1 MSGSTRLNSTDT
13 PSAAARAADVTVDVA
28 ISGGGFIGAA
38 LAVGLARHGVRVA
51 VIDRVDPAAG
61 LDRGFDGRAF
71 AIALSSRR
79 LLSALEV
86 WPRVAAHEPIREIR
100 VSDADSLFFL
110 HYDHADLGNEPL
122 GEMVESRLL
131 RAALA
136 AAIAEQPANIIR
148 LTPATVMGFAQSAD
162 TTTITLAD
170 GRTVTA
176 QLAIAADGRMSAL
189 REMAGIPLSGWTY
202 PQMGIVAT
210 IGHARSHNGIA
221 HEHFLPAGPFAILPL
236 ADEQMNDGTVRHR
249 SSLVW
254 TERSEA
260 AEAYLA
266 LPEAQFLEEIQQR
279 VGGFLGELT
288 LIGPR
293 FSHPLGLQF
302 AARYVDKRLVLA
314 GDAAH
319 GIHPIAGQG
328 VNLGYR
334 DVAALIE
341 IIVDNKRLGLDLA
354 HPSGLDRYER
364 WRRADNLLMAGAC
377 DVLNRLFSND
387 VMPVRIARDLGL
399 GIVNRIRPLKKL
411 LMRHA
416 MGTVGDLPRLM
427 RGEAL

>member
-1 MSGSTRLNSTDT
+1 MDSTAPKT
-13 PSAAARAADVTVDVA
+13 PDLTVDVA
-28 ISGGGFIGAA
+28 ISGGGFIGGA
-38 LAVGLARHGVRVA
+38 LAVGLARHGVKVA
-51 VIDRVDPAAG
+51 VIDKVDPAAT

-71 AIALSSRR
+71 AIALSSKYLLEALDVWRR
-79 LLSALEV
+79 V
-86 WPRVAAHEPIREIR
+86 TVTEPIRQIR
-100 VSDADSLFFL
+100 VSDGDSLFFL
-110 HYDHADLGNEPL
+110 HYDHAVLGDDPL
-122 GEMVESRLL
+122 GFMVENRVL

-136 AAIAEQPANIIR
+136 AAITEESARITR
-148 LTPATVMGFAQSAD
+148 LTPAAVTDFSQGPDRAVL
-162 TTTITLAD
+162 TLAD
-170 GRTVTA
+170 GRTIAANLV
-176 QLAIAADGRMSAL
+176 IAADGRTSLL
-189 REMAGIPLSGWTY
+189 RELSNIPVVGWQY
-202 PQMGIVAT
+202 KQMGIVAT
-210 IGHARSHNGIA
+210 IGHERPHTGIA

-236 ADEQMNDGTVRHR
+236 ADDNGIHR

-254 TERSEA
+254 TERVDA
-260 AEAYLA
+260 AAGYLA
-266 LPEAQFLEEIQQR
+266 LSEAEFLAEIQNR
-279 VGGFLGELT
+279 VGGFLGELS

-302 AARYVDKRLVLA
+302 ASRYVDRRLVLA

-341 IIVDNKRLGLDLA
+341 IIVDAKRLGLDLA
-354 HPSGLDRYER
+354 HPNGLERYER

-387 VMPVRIARDLGL
+387 IAPIRMARDLGL
-399 GIVNRIRPLKKL
+399 AVVNKMGPVKKV

-427 RGEAL
+427 RQQAL